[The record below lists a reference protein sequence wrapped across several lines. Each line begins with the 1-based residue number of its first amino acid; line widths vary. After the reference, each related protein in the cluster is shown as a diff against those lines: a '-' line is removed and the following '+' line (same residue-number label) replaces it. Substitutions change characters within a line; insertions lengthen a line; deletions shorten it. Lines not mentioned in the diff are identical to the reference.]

1 MCAVLVP
8 GKGAPSA
15 VWVDSYRSH
24 ACCGFVSPT
33 LIKISRGSRDLVG
46 QAFLFHSRFLFSF
59 FAPPISPL
67 KFLFTCVTKKEQK
80 KEGLRRSL
88 SRYLVSILIILQ

>member
-15 VWVDSYRSH
+15 VWVDSYRGH
-24 ACCGFVSPT
+24 AVVLSR
-33 LIKISRGSRDLVG
+33 LRSLKIVYVSRGSRDLAG

-67 KFLFTCVTKKEQK
+67 KFLCTCVTKNIKGRPAKEAMNK
-80 KEGLRRSL
+80 RR
-88 SRYLVSILIILQ
+88 V